1 MRYYWI
7 KLDLLPILRR
17 RRDLKTQRRNREEG
31 QVKMDAGIKVLC
43 LQGRP
48 APVQAR
54 QEHGPDRSL
63 EPSEEAW
70 PCRHLDFGLLASRTV
85 RINFQCFKLAS
96 CWYFVAA
103 TLGNQ
108 DRTVTLKKG
117 G

>member
-70 PCRHLDFGLLASRTV
+70 PCRHLDFGLLAFRLVTIFSFFFFFFSSSSSSSFYGH
-85 RINFQCFKLAS
+85 IWKF
-96 CWYFVAA
+96 
-103 TLGNQ
+103 LG
-108 DRTVTLKKG
+108 
-117 G
+117 